1 VGFVRVHFITTAIN
15 KLFLVSP
22 KLFGGAQ
29 FKKIELVLMPT
40 IELLQYLITVVLE
53 LNQGILSVSSI
64 DETDHLFPC
73 QAAGLVRYFF
83 CAKKVSKENN
93 RTYHHKSNSII
104 QKKTQKK

>member
-64 DETDHLFPC
+64 DETDHLFPAKLQDWC
-73 QAAGLVRYFF
+73 DTFF
-83 CAKKVSKENN
+83 AQKK
-93 RTYHHKSNSII
+93 Y
-104 QKKTQKK
+104 QKKTIEPIIINPIR